1 MDAGVNSSTT
11 RRPNAK
17 KNLDHQPF
25 NECNYC
31 ATLCKLFF
39 LWRLLGCSRTSDA
52 IRRTAVREESWGWSS
67 DTRGIHT
74 FGPKGPECWLW
85 HMELHQAFLGEFAQD
100 FLCRIFFFCCSLLLF
115 QHQQHLHT
123 VKRVSRCKIM
133 QKISGWC
140 HVGHGILI
148 LLRDWK
154 MGFAWHPQILDLWT
168 SKLCD
173 WYCAIK
179 IHGWGWQEN

>member
-1 MDAGVNSSTT
+1 M
-11 RRPNAK
+11 
-17 KNLDHQPF
+17 
-25 NECNYC
+25 CN
-31 ATLCKLFF
+31 LFF
-39 LWRLLGCSRTSDA
+39 LWRLLGSSRTSDEMMSERPSPHILRSSYA
-52 IRRTAVREESWGWSS
+52 IITWRHQANCCAWGWSS

-74 FGPKGPECWLW
+74 LGPKGPECWLW
-85 HMELHQAFLGEFAQD
+85 HMELHQAFLGEFAQVFYD
-100 FLCRIFFFCCSLLLF
+100 FLCRKLCFFVVPSSFSNINNIYILN
-115 QHQQHLHT
+115 H
-123 VKRVSRCKIM
+123 VSRCKIM
-133 QKISGWC
+133 QEIPGWC

-148 LLRDWK
+148 LHRDWK